1 MLGIFGKKFKKASAE
16 ATAAM
21 SKNVNRDLMQA
32 VVYGA
37 IFIAAADGDLAES
50 ELKKTEKLIANNPLL
65 KGFGAEL
72 SDTIDRAEAD
82 FKDGGRRILRQNAE
96 KELSDLKHSPEEAK
110 TVMNIMLTIADEGG
124 IDDAERKALEQA
136 AKWLGLN
143 LKDFED

>member
-1 MLGIFGKKFKKASAE
+1 MLGFLANKFKRRSAE
-16 ATAAM
+16 AAAVM
-21 SKNVNRDLMQA
+21 AKSMNRDLMQG

-37 IFIAAADGDLAES
+37 IYVGAADGDLSEA

-72 SDTIDRAEAD
+72 NNTIDRAEAD
-82 FKDGGRRILRQNAE
+82 FRDGGRRILRQNAE
-96 KELSDLKHSPEEAK
+96 KELSDLKHNPEHAK

-124 IDDAERKALEQA
+124 IGEGEQKALEQA
-136 AKWLGLN
+136 AKWMGLN

>member
-37 IFIAAADGDLAES
+37 IFIAAADGDLAEA

-65 KGFGAEL
+65 KGLRGRTERH
-72 SDTIDRAEAD
+72 DRPC
-82 FKDGGRRILRQNAE
+82 R
-96 KELSDLKHSPEEAK
+96 S
-110 TVMNIMLTIADEGG
+110 
-124 IDDAERKALEQA
+124 
-136 AKWLGLN
+136 GLQRWWPPHPAPK
-143 LKDFED
+143 L